1 MAYLVRLGGL
11 GAIRGAVLGP
21 EHTAYLGEVIA
32 RLREHATGVWLFG
45 TAALGDFDPARS
57 DLDVQSVTERRLSED
72 ERLALA
78 AALSHD
84 ALACPVRGLELV
96 LYAREDLAGPD
107 GPRLELNLNTGPRME
122 QRVDLAPDPAE
133 WFWFVIDVAIGRE
146 RGVTLHGPPPGEVFP
161 APPDALV
168 ERALRAA
175 LAWYREHESPAAL
188 AVAAARALAWATER
202 RWLSKTEAARWA
214 AERAETAL
222 PE

>member
-45 TAALGDFDPARS
+45 S
-57 DLDVQSVTERRLSED
+57 
-72 ERLALA
+72 